1 MAGKSDGSNSSLRG
15 AIATKQSTL
24 VLSCGELDCFAGARN
39 DGIRASP
46 SRNPS
51 PAVSEH
57 DGYRLAPPIL
67 RAATGQD
74 LGNGLICVGQIS
86 SSCRPR
92 MPTTPT
98 RWQHVSLPMRRSGT
112 KGAPEGA

>member
-39 DGIRASP
+39 DGIRTSA

-51 PAVSEH
+51 PAVSEQ
-57 DGYRLAPPIL
+57 DGYRFAPPIL

-86 SSCRPR
+86 LSRAHAPAAFMSAFLPLGER
-92 MPTTPT
+92 MAILVRT
-98 RWQHVSLPMRRSGT
+98 RHQ
-112 KGAPEGA
+112 